1 MTDSRHRIKSL
12 SLRVQRLSVTL
23 VAAEILLIGYVAAVL
38 PTNTPS
44 RIVVPCWLA
53 VVWLLWIAL
62 LISNYRLIQYGDQ
75 RQRFHAAPVF
85 VNRPELWV
93 RACCHLTINWSAVIT
108 TLCTAWLTRPLLQAY
123 NLRAA
128 LIVAILATLVLFNYL
143 HRRKNRARNLVLTVG
158 VASCLIVLTLWS
170 W

>member
-1 MTDSRHRIKSL
+1 MTDSRRRIRAL

-23 VAAEILLIGYVAAVL
+23 VAAEVLLIGYAVSAL
-38 PTNTPS
+38 PPNTPS
-44 RIVVPCWLA
+44 RTVVLCWLA

-62 LISNYRLIQYGDQ
+62 LISNYRVIQYGDQ
-75 RQRFHAAPVF
+75 QQRFHAAPVF

-93 RACCHLTINWSAVIT
+93 RACFHLTINWSAVIA

-128 LIVAILATLVLFNYL
+128 LIVAILATLALFNYL
-143 HRRKNRARNLVLTVG
+143 HRRKNRARNLVLTAG
-158 VASCLIVLTLWS
+158 LASCLIVLTLWS